1 MTVLVLV
8 GLDSLSSHL
17 DLSSADLG
25 VIMDS
30 GPGQWE
36 PQLGC
41 PVIRLVS
48 AGTLED
54 GLTRT
59 ETRRKILRE
68 IKSISS
74 YQDQSVCL
82 SGDTLADIV
91 NPSPDMTDTVTF
103 TKRKEKVKRQ
113 KDVKTRFSTINVFS
127 V

>member
-1 MTVLVLV
+1 MTVLILV
-8 GLDSLSSHL
+8 GLDTLSSHL

-36 PQLGC
+36 PQLSC
-41 PVIRLVS
+41 PVIRLVN

-59 ETRRKILRE
+59 ETKRKILRE

-103 TKRKEKVKRQ
+103 TKRKEKVRESLQ
-113 KDVKTRFSTINVFS
+113 PVTTRF
-127 V
+127 